1 MNRQYFELLEAR
13 ERSLQQGDVRTAE
26 ALWKA
31 AMEIAKLGIF
41 SGEGVRVNSKTY
53 DIKS

>member
-13 ERSLQQGDVRTAE
+13 EKCLQSGDVRTAE

-31 AMEIAKLGIF
+31 ATEIAKLGV
-41 SGEGVRVNSKTY
+41 SSLNKTGG
-53 DIKS
+53 KNQ